1 MKDLYS
7 NSLEIIKR
15 NTGPTMNMKSGTF
28 LKGVIALKVVLL
40 LGIWIAMDPRW
51 NFGDVDATAAEDEKT
66 EEDSTP
72 TEEAEKAAPTRA
84 KTKNRQSFL
93 TNLLELP
100 TLDPESIKKEE
111 VGRYLDLAER
121 KKRQIEE
128 RITLLKSREDQLKSL
143 EMSIEDKLRRLEEER
158 KYFAQSI
165 QREKELK
172 GERVKKLI
180 TFFQKMEPKK
190 AAPMFEKMDKDL
202 VISMFKEIPQKQI
215 TTVLEQM
222 QPDKSVEL
230 SEYFGRVRSAR
241 EYDLL
246 KEMNKSLLSE
256 FEECKGMVKAPSE

>member
-1 MKDLYS
+1 
-7 NSLEIIKR
+7 
-15 NTGPTMNMKSGTF
+15 MNKEVFWCKNCLNM
-28 LKGVIALKVVLL
+28 
-40 LGIWIAMDPRW
+40 
-51 NFGDVDATAAEDEKT
+51 
-66 EEDSTP
+66 STRP
-72 TEEAEKAAPTRA
+72 
-84 KTKNRQSFL
+84 
-93 TNLLELP
+93 
-100 TLDPESIKKEE
+100 
-111 VGRYLDLAER
+111 
-121 KKRQIEE
+121 
-128 RITLLKSREDQLKSL
+128 RITFDDRGWCNACQW
-143 EMSIEDKLRRLEEER
+143 MEE
-158 KYFAQSI
+158 KKILNWSK
-165 QREKELK
+165 REKELK